1 MLADCTAI
9 ARRSRVAVAIRF
21 ASAPI
26 IRCCAA
32 VGGSAALRMR
42 HTPCGCRSAHLVEV
56 LTNFRLPIVPTNA
69 ASAAMPLFR
78 KQSAAVL
85 PSLAP
90 HDSKARLIV
99 VTTRRDSWR
108 SHVHRTYT
116 AQRVQPFKLQTV
128 NVGGRGPSPRLSL
141 GDSKGV
147 FSSEREYPLWCRG
160 AHAAPPPALAR
171 ENQGTPLEKGVKK
184 TRHICGRSFSELIS
198 NNACCGSYGRPR
210 SSCGA

>member
-1 MLADCTAI
+1 
-9 ARRSRVAVAIRF
+9 
-21 ASAPI
+21 
-26 IRCCAA
+26 
-32 VGGSAALRMR
+32 MR

-56 LTNFRLPIVPTNA
+56 RSNHRLPEHSSMRRAP
-69 ASAAMPLFR
+69 AMPLFR
-78 KQSAAVL
+78 KQSAAEVT
-85 PSLAP
+85 SLAP
-90 HDSKARLIV
+90 HDSKARLLSG
-99 VTTRRDSWR
+99 RDSQGFMAKPCTP
-108 SHVHRTYT
+108 HLIPQA
-116 AQRVQPFKLQTV
+116 AQLFELQSR
-128 NVGGRGPSPRLSL
+128 NVGVEGDSPRLSL

>member
-1 MLADCTAI
+1 
-9 ARRSRVAVAIRF
+9 
-21 ASAPI
+21 
-26 IRCCAA
+26 
-32 VGGSAALRMR
+32 MR

-56 LTNFRLPIVPTNA
+56 EPNFRLPEHSTMRRA
-69 ASAAMPLFR
+69 LAMPH
-78 KQSAAVL
+78 SAGSL
-85 PSLAP
+85 PP
-90 HDSKARLIV
+90 SKRHSRLTIARRGCWMCRIAGI
-99 VTTRRDSWR
+99 
-108 SHVHRTYT
+108 HGEAMYT
-116 AQRVQPFKLQTV
+116 ALTLRSACSHSSYKLPMSGV
-128 NVGGRGPSPRLSL
+128 EGDSPRLSL

-184 TRHICGRSFSELIS
+184 DPPHLWQVFFELIS

>member
-1 MLADCTAI
+1 
-9 ARRSRVAVAIRF
+9 
-21 ASAPI
+21 
-26 IRCCAA
+26 
-32 VGGSAALRMR
+32 MR

-108 SHVHRTYT
+108 SHVHRTRLRS
-116 AQRVQPFKLQTV
+116 ACSSSSCKPAMLGVE
-128 NVGGRGPSPRLSL
+128 GDSPRLSL